1 MPLSKEKKV
10 RKLKQFLGIMAA
22 CIVVAVVSAVTF
34 KIYSSQKA
42 NEYLEAADITVW
54 VIREHDQNDILKTI
68 CENNF
73 KMQEGNEKV
82 TVTVVSFTQEEYE
95 SRLKEALESDSGG
108 KPDLYESTG
117 VSEDITDSDAEPLD
131 AVISSSEFKSCE
143 LLKKNYNKIYN
154 TKNVCRLQ

>member
-1 MPLSKEKKV
+1 
-10 RKLKQFLGIMAA
+10 
-22 CIVVAVVSAVTF
+22 
-34 KIYSSQKA
+34 
-42 NEYLEAADITVW
+42 
-54 VIREHDQNDILKTI
+54 
-68 CENNF
+68 
-73 KMQEGNEKV
+73 MQEGNEKV

-143 LLKKNYNKIYN
+143 LLKKTI
-154 TKNVCRLQ
+154 TKFTIQKRMPLAVNLPVAYMFGKVIRISIL

>member
-1 MPLSKEKKV
+1 
-10 RKLKQFLGIMAA
+10 MAA

-73 KMQEGNEKV
+73 KC
-82 TVTVVSFTQEEYE
+82 
-95 SRLKEALESDSGG
+95 RRA
-108 KPDLYESTG
+108 
-117 VSEDITDSDAEPLD
+117 
-131 AVISSSEFKSCE
+131 
-143 LLKKNYNKIYN
+143 
-154 TKNVCRLQ
+154 TKR

>member
-1 MPLSKEKKV
+1 
-10 RKLKQFLGIMAA
+10 
-22 CIVVAVVSAVTF
+22 
-34 KIYSSQKA
+34 
-42 NEYLEAADITVW
+42 
-54 VIREHDQNDILKTI
+54 
-68 CENNF
+68 
-73 KMQEGNEKV
+73 MQEGNEKV

-143 LLKKNYNKIYN
+143 LLKKTITN
-154 TKNVCRLQ
+154 LQYKKRMPLAVNLPVAYMFGKVIRISILLIFQISLRRMLSPILECPT